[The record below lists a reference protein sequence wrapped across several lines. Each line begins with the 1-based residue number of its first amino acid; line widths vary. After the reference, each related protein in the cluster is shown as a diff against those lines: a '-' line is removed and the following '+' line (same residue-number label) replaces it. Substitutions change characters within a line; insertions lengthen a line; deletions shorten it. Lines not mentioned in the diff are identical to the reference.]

1 MRKAILLFLTV
12 TLALVAGGVAAAVNS
27 APRIEPRIE
36 PPHWWVGMKSP
47 SLQLMVHG
55 ARIAELSPSLRHP
68 GVRLLSVQ
76 KTDNPNYLFI
86 NLEISPKAKPGTLQL
101 AFTRNGVPE
110 ITTPYTLQARR
121 AGSAQRQ
128 GFGSK
133 DAIYLIVPDR
143 FSNGDAANDVQPGM
157 GDATDRNIPTAR
169 HGGDLKGMTN
179 HLDYIR
185 DMGFTMVWPTPL
197 TENKQPQYSYHG
209 YALTDYYKVDPRFGS
224 NDDFKTFVAAAK
236 QRGLG
241 VIQDIVVNHIGA
253 GHQWMKDMPSAD
265 WINFQKQGYTPTNNR
280 HSTVQDPHAAAADRQ
295 LFLDGWFDTQ
305 MPDMNQ
311 RNPLVARYLIQNTL
325 WWIEYAD
332 LSGIREDTYP
342 YADPQFLKRWSDT
355 VMGEYP
361 QLNIVGEEM
370 HLNSAV
376 LAYWQKGKRNQDGYQ
391 SGLPS
396 LMDFP
401 ISDAMPAILQEADG
415 WDTGLGRLYELIA
428 GDFVY
433 PDPMNLMMMPD
444 NHDRARIYSVLQE
457 DLDLWKTLMIF
468 NTTTRG
474 YPQIFYGTEVLMK
487 SPVLR
492 DDGLLRGDFPG
503 GWPGD
508 TVNAFTGAGLSA
520 DQKDA
525 QSTLRTLLNW
535 RKGHSAVTS
544 GKLTHY
550 IPQGCQYVYF
560 RHDARKGAMVVVN
573 KCKTDTELD
582 LGRFAQMLGGKTQG
596 MNVLTGQAVGLQ
608 QPLKLRAKQSVVLD
622 LLP

>member
-1 MRKAILLFLTV
+1 MFTRLLIFILAFM
-12 TLALVAGGVAAAVNS
+12 AWGAAQAASPQVS
-27 APRIEPRIE
+27 RIE
-36 PPHWWVGMKSP
+36 PPNWWVGMKGRN
-47 SLQLMVHG
+47 LQLMVHG
-55 ARIAELSPSLRHP
+55 ERIADATPSVRYA
-68 GVRLLSVQ
+68 GVRLLGTHT
-76 KTDNPNYLFI
+76 TDNPNFLFI
-86 NLEISPKAKPGTLQL
+86 DLDISKAALPGQMQL
-101 AFTRNGVPE
+101 VFKRKGEADTH
-110 ITTPYTLQARR
+110 ISYSLLSRR
-121 AGSAQRQ
+121 QGSAQRQ

-133 DAIYLIVPDR
+133 DAIYLLMPDR
-143 FSNGDAANDVQPGM
+143 FANGDVANDVLPGM
-157 GDATDRNIPTAR
+157 GDATDRAVPTAR
-169 HGGDLKGMTN
+169 HGGDLRGMTQG
-179 HLDYIR
+179 LDYIR

-197 TENKQPQYSYHG
+197 NENKQAQYSYHG
-209 YALTDYYKVDPRFGS
+209 YALTDYYKIDPRFGS
-224 NDDFKTFVAAAK
+224 NRDYKDFVAAAK

-253 GHQWMKDMPSAD
+253 GHWWMQDMPSAD
-265 WINFQKQGYTPTNNR
+265 WINFQKQGYVPTNNR
-280 HSTVQDPHAAAADRQ
+280 HSTVQDPHAAPADRQ

-325 WWIEYAD
+325 WWVEYAD
-332 LSGIREDTYP
+332 LAGIREDTYP

-355 VMGEYP
+355 VMDEYP
-361 QLNIVGEEM
+361 HLNIVGEEM

-376 LAYWQKGKRNQDGYQ
+376 LAYWQKGKHNQDGYQ

-401 ISDAMPAILQEADG
+401 ISDAMPAILQEVDG

-433 PDPMNLMMMPD
+433 PDPMNLMIMPD
-444 NHDRARIYSVLQE
+444 NHDRSRIFSVLKE

-487 SPVLR
+487 SPMVR

-508 TVNAFTGAGLSA
+508 AVNAFTGQGLSSQ
-520 DQKDA
+520 QKDA
-525 QSTLRTLLNW
+525 QQTLRKLLNW
-535 RKGHSAVTS
+535 RKGHSAVTQ

-550 IPQGCQYVYF
+550 IPEGCHYVYF
-560 RHDARKGAMVVVN
+560 RHDAKRAAMVVMN
-573 KCKTDTELD
+573 KCKSDTELK
-582 LGRFAQMLGGKTQG
+582 LTRFQASLIGKTRG
-596 MNVLTGQAVGLQ
+596 INVLTNQAVSVL
-608 QPLKLRAKQSVVLD
+608 QPLQLRARESVVLD
-622 LLP
+622 LFP

>member
-1 MRKAILLFLTV
+1 MLKKILL
-12 TLALVAGGVAAAVNS
+12 TLAALITAGAVQSAATQVT
-27 APRIEPRIE
+27 RIE
-36 PPHWWVGMKSP
+36 PPNWWVGMKSP
-47 SLQLMVHG
+47 ALQLMVHG
-55 ARIAELSPSLRHP
+55 ERIAELSPSLRYP
-68 GVRLLSVQ
+68 GVRLLGVQ

-86 NLEISPKAKPGTLQL
+86 NLQISPQAKPGTVPLVFSRQ
-101 AFTRNGVPE
+101 GVAEVKASYALLP
-110 ITTPYTLQARR
+110 RR

-143 FSNGDAANDVQPGM
+143 FANGDAANDVQPGM
-157 GDATDRNIPTAR
+157 GDMTDRSIPTAR
-169 HGGDLKGMTN
+169 HGGDLKGMTD

-209 YALTDYYKVDPRFGS
+209 YALTDYYQVDPRFGS
-224 NDDFKTFVAAAK
+224 NADFKAYVAAAK

-253 GHQWMKDMPSAD
+253 GHWWMKDMPSAD
-265 WINFQKQGYTPTNNR
+265 WINFQKQGYVPTNNR
-280 HSTVQDPHAAAADRQ
+280 HITAQDPHAAAADRQ

-332 LSGIREDTYP
+332 LAGIREDTYP

-355 VMGEYP
+355 VMDEYP
-361 QLNIVGEEM
+361 RLNIVGEEM

-376 LAYWQKGKRNQDGYQ
+376 LAYWQKGKHNQDGYQ

-401 ISDAMPAILQEADG
+401 ISDTMPAILQEADG

-444 NHDRARIYSVLQE
+444 NHDRSRIFSVLKE

-487 SPVLR
+487 SPVVR

-508 TVNAFTGAGLSA
+508 LVNTFTGEGLSA

-525 QSTLRTLLNW
+525 QQTLRKLLNW
-535 RKGHSAVTS
+535 RKGNSAVTG

-550 IPQGCQYVYF
+550 IPEGCHYVYF
-560 RHDARKGAMVVVN
+560 RHDDKKAAMVVMN
-573 KCKTDTELD
+573 KCKTDSTLN
-582 LGRFAQMLGGKTQG
+582 LARFVSSLQGKTQG
-596 MNVLTGQAVGLQ
+596 RNVLTGDTVGLQ
-608 QPLKLRAKQSVVLD
+608 QPLLLLRAKQSVVLD